1 MFKAA
6 FHLLLVVLLAGCPV
20 FRISAATT
28 SVAGGKSAPSGCRP
42 CCQASDER
50 ADQSVPE
57 PTTPPDCPCQSKC
70 GNCICSGAIVKVT
83 DLASLL
89 TAQPYAGQPEP
100 AGVIASDSQPTVVDS
115 IDRGSFLASDGRSL
129 RARICSLLC

>member
-20 FRISAATT
+20 FRTSAAWTA
-28 SVAGGKSAPSGCRP
+28 VAGEAAAPSGCRP

-50 ADQSVPE
+50 ADQSPPC

-70 GNCICSGAIVKVT
+70 GNCICSGALVKVT
-83 DLASLL
+83 DLALLL
-89 TAQPYAGQPEP
+89 TAQPYAGQPES
-100 AGVIASDSQPTVVDS
+100 AGAIAPDSQPTVVDS
-115 IDRGSFLASDGRSL
+115 VDHGSFLASDGRSL